1 MARTAR
7 LSSACLR
14 SDPGF
19 YTVRGMPDAPVQN
32 QFALDGAW
40 NFRDL
45 GGVRT
50 AGGSRIRPRKLY
62 RASQLSALTEIGA
75 RAVLDLGIRTVVDLR
90 GDSEVARSGV
100 DKVPDGVQSISMPF
114 RDDTGGR
121 APHEAPTHDEQS
133 QVNYLLRS
141 YASYPVLPGAALAIR
156 QVVEA
161 IAAGRG
167 GVLVHCAAGKDRAGW
182 TVATVLRAVGVSE
195 DDILADYLVSN
206 AAVEPLLAHIRR
218 TWAGV
223 DAAGV
228 PGEALL
234 GVRASYLEHGMQ
246 AVMSHYGSFDAYLSH
261 LGIDDRLRG
270 RLVDELVQD

>member
-1 MARTAR
+1 MAGTAGLSPALLRTG
-7 LSSACLR
+7 L
-14 SDPGF
+14 GF
-19 YTVRGMPDAPVQN
+19 YTVETMPDSRVHN

-50 AGGSRIRPRKLY
+50 AGGSRIRPGKLY
-62 RASQLSALTEIGA
+62 RASELSALTEIGA
-75 RAVLDLGIRTVVDLR
+75 RTVLDLGIRTVVDLR
-90 GDSEVARSGV
+90 GDSEIARSGV
-100 DKVPDGVQSISMPF
+100 DRVPDGVQSISMPF
-114 RDDTGGR
+114 RDDTEGR
-121 APHEAPTHDEQS
+121 APHEAPGHDEQS

-156 QVVEA
+156 QVAEA
-161 IAAGRG
+161 VVAGRG

-206 AAVEPLLAHIRR
+206 TAVEPLLAHVRR
-218 TWAGV
+218 TWVGV
-223 DAAGV
+223 DGAGV

-234 GVRASYLEHGMQ
+234 GVRASYMERGMQ
-246 AVMSHYGSFDAYLSH
+246 TVTSHHGSFEAYLSH

-270 RLVDELVQD
+270 RLVAELVQN